1 MQENDTFEYSH
12 IERNESDEQSNSP
25 IKRDTTKI
33 YFFIL
38 AIAALIA
45 TNIYFYAK
53 YKSSTESNYSV
64 KSEQVYMQDEI
75 DRIEAELNRLSI
87 ANQVL
92 STTLQNSRDSVRT
105 LIYTL
110 RERLNQQTL
119 SRSELTQAQTEIS
132 QLREDVIRYKDEL
145 EQIRSQNAVLVYEKD
160 SLVKEMSYQADQLSE
175 LEEIN
180 SGLSNQLKSAA
191 ILKLSNIN
199 IIGVRERTRE
209 REATENRA
217 RRVDKLR
224 VVFSVADNP
233 LVEPSLVDVYI
244 RVIDPNGNLITNEN
258 QLFDLAGNPMQ
269 YTGKTSINFTNQG
282 ESYTLEWK
290 DQKGFKKGTYT
301 IVLYT
306 DDSTMGRSSI
316 VLN

>member
-12 IERNESDEQSNSP
+12 IERTEPDEQSSDH

-33 YFFIL
+33 SFFIL
-38 AIAALIA
+38 AIAALVA

-53 YKSSTESNYSV
+53 YKSSSESNYSIN
-64 KSEQVYMQDEI
+64 SEQVYMQDEI
-75 DRIEAELNRLSI
+75 DRIEAELNRFET

-92 STTLQNSRDSVRT
+92 STTLQSSRDSVRV
-105 LIYTL
+105 LISTL
-110 RERLNQQTL
+110 RERLNQQSL
-119 SRSELTQAQTEIS
+119 SGSDLAQAQAEIS
-132 QLREDVIRYKDEL
+132 KLRDDVVRYKDEL
-145 EQIRSQNAVLVYEKD
+145 HQVKSQNAVLVYEKD
-160 SLVKEMSYQADQLSE
+160 SLEKEMSYQADQLSE

-180 SGLSNQLKSAA
+180 YGLSDQLKSAA
-191 ILKLSNIN
+191 VLKLSNIN
-199 IIGVRERTRE
+199 IAGIRERSKE
-209 REATENRA
+209 REAVDNRA

-224 VVFSVADNP
+224 IVFSVADNP
-233 LVEPSLVDVYI
+233 LVETSLVDVYI

-258 QLFDLAGNPMQ
+258 QLFDLSGNPMQ

-290 DQKGFKKGTYT
+290 DHQGFKKGTYT